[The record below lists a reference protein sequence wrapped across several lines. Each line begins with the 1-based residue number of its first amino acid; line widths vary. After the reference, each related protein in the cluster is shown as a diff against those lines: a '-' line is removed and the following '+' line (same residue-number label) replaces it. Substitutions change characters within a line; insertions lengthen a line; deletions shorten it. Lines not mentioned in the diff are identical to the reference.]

1 MRKPSNVPPP
11 IHVNLHSKPVI
22 NVVTAY
28 EDFATGQRAI
38 ETYSNLVLRLGH
50 EFQFRTNM
58 WKFEVLQQPKLLE
71 MAVQDALDAQI
82 IIVSTHGE
90 SELPQPVQD
99 WIQMWASRRDG
110 DACALVALFDCVT
123 PARLEVRS
131 IRSHLS
137 RIALAGQMDFFS
149 QPPECAAD
157 LDSGMNG
164 EAPDAARRLTSIDG
178 LLAEEMASSRW
189 RIDE

>member
-11 IHVNLHSKPVI
+11 IHVNLPSKPVI

-99 WIQMWASRRDG
+99 WIQKWSAQRAG
-110 DACALVALFDCVT
+110 DACALVALFDCVI
-123 PARLEVRS
+123 PDRLEVRS

-137 RIALAGQMDFFS
+137 RVARAGQMDFFS
-149 QPPECAAD
+149 QPDESPAPAR
-157 LDSGMNG
+157 SGLNG
-164 EAPDAARRLTSIDG
+164 EAADAPKRKWSIDG
-178 LLAEEMASSRW
+178 LLAREMASSRW
-189 RIDE
+189 EMDE